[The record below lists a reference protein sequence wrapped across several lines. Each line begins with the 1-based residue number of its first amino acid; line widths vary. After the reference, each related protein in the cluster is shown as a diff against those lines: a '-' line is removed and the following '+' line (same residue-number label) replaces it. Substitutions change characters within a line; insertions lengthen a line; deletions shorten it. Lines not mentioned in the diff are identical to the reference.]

1 MPQRARP
8 RALQPSK
15 EQKPS
20 QVKKSK
26 TAKPQ
31 WHVIAVITL
40 YDGRC
45 GITVLPLVL
54 PSILEYFNGVNTFEE
69 VTDIRLFMSNNIFF
83 NQFFNSKA
91 LNFIIIEKDEVMGN
105 LKNAKKMACDGNTIK
120 QHQK

>member
-1 MPQRARP
+1 MARL

-20 QVKKSK
+20 QVKQSK
-26 TAKPQ
+26 AVKPQ

-54 PSILEYFNGVNTFEE
+54 PSILEYFNGVNAFEE

-83 NQFFNSKA
+83 NQFSNSKA
-91 LNFIIIEKDEVMGN
+91 LNFIIIKKDEVMGN

-120 QHQK
+120 RHQK